1 MTSLL
6 VTLRGPQVP
15 EWGACTLPEAL
26 VQVRGGEGGAT
37 ALGHAVQPTAAYL
50 ARLSMSC
57 TLSMRGCFLRILISS
72 LSKPF
77 SVC

>member
-6 VTLRGPQVP
+6 GTLRGPPVP

-37 ALGHAVQPTAAYL
+37 ALGHARVADGSPPRLAQHELHSKYERLLPADPDQQPE
-50 ARLSMSC
+50 
-57 TLSMRGCFLRILISS
+57 
-72 LSKPF
+72 
-77 SVC
+77 